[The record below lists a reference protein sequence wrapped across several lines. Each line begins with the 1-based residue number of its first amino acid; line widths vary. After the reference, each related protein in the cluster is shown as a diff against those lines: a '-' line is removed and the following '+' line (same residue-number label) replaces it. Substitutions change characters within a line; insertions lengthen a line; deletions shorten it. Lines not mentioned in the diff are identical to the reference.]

1 MKEKLASVSTTAT
14 SEGIDIL
21 KMVAIELENGN
32 IKPKDLLKLTAPA
45 KKDSRI
51 DPKTKGYSREN
62 VKKMVSMIEEG
73 YTSNVIIEKLFPEVK
88 TRQTLKRY
96 LDRYYRRKGYATK
109 YWKMLLENDRNETS
123 ADVDEVEETEVK
135 PTEAEGT
142 DYILDPYLIINR
154 DERTFFPAI
163 IEKLEKTKSKYVI
176 HNRYLLED
184 VAENYKRYAAE
195 CAREV
200 LATKQEHFTDSNL
213 NLYCEAAANGY
224 TVITAH
230 EKTKELCQLYGV
242 KVVMPEEFLG

>member
-14 SEGIDIL
+14 TEGIDIL

-32 IKPKDLLKLTAPA
+32 IKPKDLLKLTTC
-45 KKDSRI
+45 KKDSKI
-51 DPKTKGYSREN
+51 DPRTKGYSEEN

-73 YTSNVIIEKLFPEVK
+73 YTSNGIIEKLFPEVK

-96 LDRYYRRKGYATK
+96 LDRHYRRKGYVTK
-109 YWKMLLENDRNETS
+109 YWKMLLENDQNETS
-123 ADVDEVEETEVK
+123 TDVDEVEETEVK

-142 DYILDPYLIINR
+142 DYILDPYLIINK

-184 VAENYKRYAAE
+184 VAKNYKRYAAE
-195 CAREV
+195 CAQEV

-230 EKTKELCQLYGV
+230 EKTKELCKLYGV
-242 KVVMPEEFLG
+242 KVMMPEEFLG